1 MQSVLA
7 EMTRG
12 FRALKEESRR
22 RKKTGEEKTNV
33 KRLYLIWGEKNDY
46 SLQPELFYNVQSVFL
61 LMYQE
66 QMELSWAENK

>member
-12 FRALKEESRR
+12 FRALKEENRR
-22 RKKTGEEKTNV
+22 RKKTGEKKTNV
-33 KRLYLIWGEKNDY
+33 KGLYLIWGEKNDY

-66 QMELSWAENK
+66 QTELSWAENK